1 MPKKLPTLLLT
12 ALLTLIFSAWLLSLS
27 ILLPC
32 GSDKLMLS
40 LLRHCAPAA
49 DTGLPDREYP
59 AVAGMITDYLMGR
72 TDSFQHTFV
81 MNGTEYLAFNQKE
94 QQHMADVQGLFS
106 LADKVR
112 AWGTAFVLAPIAMA
126 IYARIVLRKY
136 AKDALRAIFCERPRA
151 LYRSLRTGLLI
162 VLGVVAAV
170 ALWAA
175 IDFRSLFILFHR
187 IAFTNDL
194 WLLDPRTDLL
204 IRLMPTEFFVA
215 YAAIIGAVWA
225 TAMGLFILLFTLLKG
240 GRAKPD

>member
-1 MPKKLPTLLLT
+1 MPKKPLTLFLT
-12 ALLTLIFSAWLLSLS
+12 TLLTLAFSAWLLSSS
-27 ILLPC
+27 ILILG
-32 GSDKLMLS
+32 GSDKLMFS
-40 LLRHCAPAA
+40 LMRHYAPAA
-49 DTGLPDREYP
+49 ETGLPDSEYP
-59 AVAGMITDYLMGR
+59 AMAEMITDYLRGK

-81 MNGTEYLAFNQKE
+81 MNGAEYLAFNQKE

-112 AWGTAFVLAPIAMA
+112 AWGMAFVLAPIAMA

-136 AKDALRAIFCERPRA
+136 AKDALRGIFCERPRA
-151 LYRSLRTGLLI
+151 LYRKLRTGLLL
-162 VLGVVAAV
+162 VLGAAALL

-175 IDFRSLFILFHR
+175 IDFDSLFILFHR

-215 YAAIIGAVWA
+215 YAALIGAVWA
-225 TAMGLFILLFTLLKG
+225 TGMGLFILLTSLL
-240 GRAKPD
+240 AKELNA

>member
-1 MPKKLPTLLLT
+1 MAKKLLPPFLT
-12 ALLTLIFSAWLLSLS
+12 ALLTLAFSAWLLSIS

-32 GSDKLMLS
+32 GSDGLMLS
-40 LLRHCAPAA
+40 LMERCAPPES
-49 DTGLPDREYP
+49 TGLPDSEYP
-59 AVAGMITDYLMGR
+59 AVANMITDYLRGK

-112 AWGTAFVLAPIAMA
+112 AWGTAFFLAPIAMA

-136 AKDALRAIFCERPRA
+136 AKDALRAIFCERSRA
-151 LYRSLRTGLLI
+151 LYRKLRTGLLI
-162 VLGVVAAV
+162 VLGIIAAV

-175 IDFRSLFILFHR
+175 IDFDSLFILFHR

-194 WLLDPRTDLL
+194 WLLNPQTDLL
-204 IRLMPTEFFVA
+204 IRLMPTEFFAA
-215 YAAIIGAVWA
+215 YAAIIGAVWV
-225 TAMGLFILLFTLLKG
+225 TAMGLFILLFTFVSKEKK
-240 GRAKPD
+240 A

>member
-1 MPKKLPTLLLT
+1 MAKKLLPPFLT
-12 ALLTLIFSAWLLSLS
+12 ALLTLAFSAWLLSIS

-32 GSDKLMLS
+32 GSDGLMLS
-40 LLRHCAPAA
+40 LMERCAPPES
-49 DTGLPDREYP
+49 TGLPDSEYP
-59 AVAGMITDYLMGR
+59 AVANMITDYLMGR

-136 AKDALRAIFCERPRA
+136 ANDALRAIFCERPRA
-151 LYRSLRTGLLI
+151 LYRKLRTGLLI
-162 VLGVVAAV
+162 VLGIIAAV

-175 IDFRSLFILFHR
+175 IDFDSLFILFHR

-194 WLLDPRTDLL
+194 WLLNPQTDLL

-215 YAAIIGAVWA
+215 YAAIIGAVWV
-225 TAMGLFILLFTLLKG
+225 TAMGLFILLFTFVSKEKK
-240 GRAKPD
+240 A

>member
-1 MPKKLPTLLLT
+1 MLKKLPMLFLTTLLMLS
-12 ALLTLIFSAWLLSLS
+12 FSAWLLSSAVL
-27 ILLPC
+27 ILG

-40 LLRHCAPAA
+40 LMRHYAPAA
-49 DTGLPDREYP
+49 ETGLPDSEYP
-59 AVAGMITDYLMGR
+59 AVAEMIADYLWDK
-72 TDSFQHTFV
+72 TDEFQYRYTL
-81 MNGTEYLAFNQKE
+81 NGAEILSFNQKE

-112 AWGTAFVLAPIAMA
+112 AWGMAFVLAPIAIA

-136 AKDALRAIFCERPRA
+136 AKDALRGIFCERPRT
-151 LYRSLRTGLLI
+151 LYRKLRTGMLA
-162 VLGVVAAV
+162 VLVAA
-170 ALWAA
+170 ALLVPWAA
-175 IDFRSLFILFHR
+175 IDFNSLFILFHR

-225 TAMGLFILLFTLLKG
+225 TGMGLFILFIG